1 MAGAGKDVD
10 YSYFCKGSNDEAN
23 VYSKLIRDCI
33 FWTYLIDRNFA
44 SEGIEKLYQVLQ
56 ENFPLG
62 AIDDNSC
69 WEQ

>member
-1 MAGAGKDVD
+1 MRQMFTRNLFGIA
-10 YSYFCKGSNDEAN
+10 F
-23 VYSKLIRDCI
+23 

-69 WEQ
+69 